1 MRKLVAALSAGL
13 ILTGAAATTVSADA
27 NEHKVE
33 SGESLWKIAAQY
45 DTSVQNLLD
54 INNLKSEVI
63 HPKDVI
69 KVSESDGEDGE
80 ETVYT
85 VEKGDTLSAI
95 AKEFDVSVD
104 NIKEWNN
111 LSSDVIVVGN
121 ELSIN
126 GASAEEPA
134 TEEESSEEPA
144 EEPATEEESSEEPAE
159 EPATEE
165 ESSEEPAEEPATEEE
180 SSEEPAEEPATE
192 EESSEEPA
200 EEATVEQTSN
210 EDTSDSESEEQSSN
224 NGSPEG
230 ETLSVEATAYT
241 ADCNGCSG
249 VTATGKD
256 LNADPN
262 ANVIAVDPNVIP
274 LGSEVYV
281 EGYGHATAAD
291 TGGAINGNKIDLHVP
306 SQGEAEEFGRQQ
318 VDVTIVE

>member
-1 MRKLVAALSAGL
+1 MRKLVAALSAG
-13 ILTGAAATTVSADA
+13 IIITGTAATTVSADA

-54 INNLKSEVI
+54 INDLKSEVI

-69 KVSESDGEDGE
+69 KVSESDEDGE

-95 AKEFDVSVD
+95 AKEFNVSVND
-104 NIKEWNN
+104 IKEWNN
-111 LSSDVIVVGN
+111 LSSDIIVIGN

-126 GASAEEPA
+126 GTAEAPA
-134 TEEESSEEPA
+134 VEEEAAEEPA
-144 EEPATEEESSEEPAE
+144 EEPAVEEEAAEEPAE
-159 EPATEE
+159 EPAVEE
-165 ESSEEPAEEPATEEE
+165 EAA
-180 SSEEPAEEPATE
+180 
-192 EESSEEPA
+192 EEPA

-210 EDTSDSESEEQSSN
+210 EEATASESEEQSSD
-224 NGSPEG
+224 NGSPQG
-230 ETLSVEATAYT
+230 ETISVEATAYT

-249 VTATGKD
+249 VTATGVD
-256 LNADPN
+256 LNQDPN
-262 ANVIAVDPNVIP
+262 AKVIAVDPSVIP

-281 EGYGHATAAD
+281 EGYGYATAAD

-306 SQGEAEEFGRQQ
+306 SQDEAVNFGRQQ
-318 VDVTIVE
+318 VNVTIVE

>member
-1 MRKLVAALSAGL
+1 MRKLVAALSAG
-13 ILTGAAATTVSADA
+13 IIITGTAATTVSADA

-69 KVSESDGEDGE
+69 KVSESDEDGE

-95 AKEFDVSVD
+95 AKEYNVSVSD
-104 NIKEWNN
+104 IKEWNN
-111 LSSDVIVVGN
+111 LSSDIIVVGN

-126 GASAEEPA
+126 GTAEEAVAEQPA
-134 TEEESSEEPA
+134 VEEEAAEEPA
-144 EEPATEEESSEEPAE
+144 EEPAVEEGA
-159 EPATEE
+159 
-165 ESSEEPAEEPATEEE
+165 
-180 SSEEPAEEPATE
+180 
-192 EESSEEPA
+192 A

-210 EDTSDSESEEQSSN
+210 EETAASESEEQSSD
-224 NGSPEG
+224 NGSPQG
-230 ETLSVEATAYT
+230 ETISVEATAYT

-249 VTATGKD
+249 VTATGVD
-256 LNADPN
+256 LNQDPN
-262 ANVIAVDPNVIP
+262 AKVIAVDPNVIP

-281 EGYGHATAAD
+281 EGYGYATAAD

-306 SQGEAEEFGRQQ
+306 SQDEAVSFGRQQ
-318 VDVTIVE
+318 VNVTIVE

>member
-1 MRKLVAALSAGL
+1 MRKLVAALSAGF
-13 ILTGAAATTVSADA
+13 IITGAAATTVSADA

-69 KVSESDGEDGE
+69 KVSESDDEDGE

-95 AKEFDVSVD
+95 AKEFDVSVSD
-104 NIKEWNN
+104 IKEWNS

-126 GASAEEPA
+126 GASAEPVTEEPA
-134 TEEESSEEPA
+134 QEEATEESAEEPAQEEESSEEPA
-144 EEPATEEESSEEPAE
+144 EEPAQEEESSEEPAE
-159 EPATEE
+159 ESATEE
-165 ESSEEPAEEPATEEE
+165 ESTEEE
-180 SSEEPAEEPATE
+180 SEPAQ
-192 EESSEEPA
+192 
-200 EEATVEQTSN
+200 EEATVEQTST
-210 EDTSDSESEEQSSN
+210 EDTSASESEEQSSDD
-224 NGSPEG
+224 GSPEG
-230 ETLSVEATAYT
+230 ETISVEATAYT

-256 LNADPN
+256 LSEDPD
-262 ANVIAVDPNVIP
+262 AKVIAVDPNVIP

-291 TGGAINGNKIDLHVP
+291 TGGAISGNKVDLHVP
-306 SQGEAEEFGRQQ
+306 SQGEAEDYGRQQ
-318 VDVTIVE
+318 VNVTIVE